1 MRVGFCCK
9 WIDSDDQ
16 INGIRENDNCRPLST
31 RGTTVAW
38 LNRQSKSEAYERLEY
53 IVAHN
58 IESMRLLVERV
69 GGLDPLRRMVRIGSD
84 ILPMYTEPT
93 WQHFYEGHN
102 IRSFM
107 FREFARVGD
116 LARELDVRLSFH
128 PGEFTVLASDRPDV
142 VKRSIEEFEYHA
154 DMIRYMGYG
163 RDFQDIKCNVHISGR
178 QGPNGIRLVLP
189 QLSVEAR
196 NSITIENSEMNWG
209 IEASLELA
217 DDLALVLDIHHHWVK
232 TGEYIQPDDPRV
244 ARVRDS
250 WRGRRPVIHYSQ
262 SRRDRLPYHDPSQLP
277 DHASLL
283 ASGHSRTSLRAHS
296 DYFWNQAS
304 NEWAASFLPEFDI
317 QTESKAKN
325 LARDRFIE
333 NVVYRSLV
341 TL

>member
-1 MRVGFCCK
+1 
-9 WIDSDDQ
+9 
-16 INGIRENDNCRPLST
+16 
-31 RGTTVAW
+31 
-38 LNRQSKSEAYERLEY
+38 
-53 IVAHN
+53 
-58 IESMRLLVERV
+58 
-69 GGLDPLRRMVRIGSD
+69 MVRIGSD

-93 WQHFYEGHN
+93 WQHFYKSPS
-102 IRSFM
+102 IRELM
-107 FREFARVGD
+107 EREFLVVGN

-142 VKRSIEEFEYHA
+142 VERSVEEFEYHA

-163 RDFQDIKCNVHISGR
+163 QQFQDIKCNVHISGR
-178 QGPNGIRLVLP
+178 QGPDGIRLVLP
-189 QLSVEAR
+189 RLSVEAR

-250 WRGRRPVIHYSQ
+250 WRGVRPVIHYSQ
-262 SRRDRLPYHDPSQLP
+262 SRRDRLPYHNSMVLP
-277 DHASLL
+277 DHAELL
-283 ASGHSRTSLRAHS
+283 ANGHSRTTLRAHS
-296 DYFWNQAS
+296 EYFWNQAS
-304 NEWAASFLPEFDI
+304 NEWAAGFLPEFDI

-325 LARDRFIE
+325 LARDRFLE
-333 NVVYRSLV
+333 NVVSRSLV